1 MSKYIIMKHLFLTF
15 IFVAFTI
22 INSTPH
28 NFPLNVKGL
37 HAKQKENPLVD
48 PYLHTDLFFNA
59 VHSGKMSF
67 FHLEKKDSI
76 DDSSKLSY
84 ENLSTQSIHE
94 TNTTTTLFGNIHYR
108 SLDDEKI
115 SQNIIIGFNSI
126 IDCNYDADIRIGDYY
141 IGTAN
146 SDNPGVLQFSNYN
159 SKIGFVFSRRV
170 IEKIPITHD
179 SNRCIKV
186 ETELVHPLQIVDTHI
201 QSIVQFPYDRVI
213 IPESDARN
221 LKGDPLTT
229 IDPPM
234 LLCTNSRFTKNTG
247 FIHKSGENYIKKGGI
262 PMYYQYSLDTN
273 GNECLY
279 ADATAPGTINFNHAS
294 GKDAIK
300 KTIVLASGV
309 ICNNCYSFIGA
320 MLIVD
325 INIFGG
331 KSSSFTFQAKD
342 AGGAGFNL
350 GININNPSF
359 SASKYIN
366 LAGRGPVS
374 SIPIA
379 YDLSLNINFGGA
391 WATIKGSGSAKG
403 SATFSSGYTLY
414 QEDNIMYSKSRWT
427 SKHTLTN
434 SNQLK
439 PVYSESGFKLSNIR
453 FTTIVAVSARIEY
466 GLGGSIP
473 IVDIGAS
480 IDFSSVLTATIQYF
494 KGGSANDFSMR
505 FIDEESSRRLTERN
519 TKIYYPGDKI
529 KFRIKYENFNPAEK
543 TELYLTH
550 HHPDEIPSHK
560 SSVSYGTGT
569 PIMKYTF
576 KTSSSGAGEQIIEW
590 TVPHDTNLIQPR
602 ENGEGHYFS
611 IHSSAHLKRQYS
623 GKYHLSQKRDRK
635 VSDIIQYPTEGSSV
649 STHTPIEIKWDKKG
663 MSFFRHL
670 SGTDGMGS
678 VKTSSNV
685 SIFIIVYD
693 KRGYGNAYKLATN
706 ILNNGSYKT
715 ILPSKLRN
723 IGEKFTIGIHD
734 SREYTKIG
742 WHHGKFHL
750 APKRQRYED
759 NNGTNLEPVL
769 FPSPILDTGLPLWSN
784 STILYQQKR
793 MIQPDRKLIGP
804 NTCPR
809 ASLSLLLQIE
819 FGFDGFT
826 VLGNKI
832 DLGSVCSN
840 PFTIIPQTNICI

>member
-1 MSKYIIMKHLFLTF
+1 MSKYIIMKHLFRTF
-15 IFVAFTI
+15 LFVAFTI
-22 INSTPH
+22 INATSH

-37 HAKQKENPLVD
+37 HEKQKENPLVD
-48 PYLHTDLFFNA
+48 PYLHTELFFNA
-59 VHSGKMSF
+59 IHSGKISF
-67 FHLEKKDSI
+67 FHVEKKDSI
-76 DDSSKLSY
+76 KDSSKLSY
-84 ENLSTQSIHE
+84 ENLSTQSMHE
-94 TNTTTTLFGNIHYR
+94 TNTTVSLFGNIHYR
-108 SLDDEKI
+108 SLDDEKTA
-115 SQNIIIGFNSI
+115 QNIIVGFNNL
-126 IDCNYDADIRIGDYY
+126 IDCNENANILVGDYY
-141 IGTAN
+141 VGT
-146 SDNPGVLQFSNYN
+146 SKSGNPGVLQFSNYN
-159 SKIGFVFSRRV
+159 SKIGFVFSRKV
-170 IEKIPITHD
+170 IGKSPITHEL
-179 SNRCIKV
+179 NRCIKA
-186 ETELVHPLQIVDTHI
+186 ETEVVHPLQIVDTHI

-213 IPESDARN
+213 IPEYGERD
-221 LKGDPLTT
+221 LKGDPFTT

-234 LLCTNSRFTKNTG
+234 LLCTNARFTQNTG
-247 FIHKSGENYIKKGGI
+247 LIHKSGEDSIKKGGI
-262 PMYYQYSLDTN
+262 PIHYQYSLDTN

-279 ADATAPGTINFNHAS
+279 ADATAPGTINFNHAA

-300 KTIVLASGV
+300 KTITLAPGV
-309 ICNNCYSFIGA
+309 VCNNCYSFIGA
-320 MLIVD
+320 MILVD

-331 KSSSFTFQAKD
+331 KSASFTFEAKD

-403 SATFSSGYTLY
+403 SAKFSSGYTLY
-414 QEDNIMYSKSRWT
+414 EEDNIMYSKSRWS

-434 SNQLK
+434 LNQLK
-439 PVYSESGFKLSNIR
+439 PVYSESGFKLSNVR

-473 IVDIGAS
+473 IVNIGAS

-494 KGGSANDFSMR
+494 KGASANDFSMI
-505 FIDEESSRRLTERN
+505 FMDEDSSRRLTEDN
-519 TKIYYPGDKI
+519 AKTYYPGDKI
-529 KFRIKYENFNPAEK
+529 KFRIKYEKFNPAEK
-543 TELYLTH
+543 TELYFTH

-576 KTSSSGAGEQIIEW
+576 KTSSSGSGEQVVEW
-590 TVPHDTNLIQPR
+590 TVPHDTNLIQTR
-602 ENGEGHYFS
+602 ANGEGNYFS
-611 IHSSAHLKRQYS
+611 IHSSAHLKRYYS
-623 GKYHLSQKRDRK
+623 GKYYLSQKRDRK
-635 VSDIIQYPTEGSSV
+635 ISDVIQYPREGSSV
-649 STHTPIEIKWDKKG
+649 STHTPIEIKWNKNV

-670 SGTDGMGS
+670 RGTDGIGS

-693 KRGYGNAYKLATN
+693 KHGYSNAYKLATN

-715 ILPSKLRN
+715 ILPSKLRD

-750 APKRQRYED
+750 APKRQRYE
-759 NNGTNLEPVL
+759 NNNDTNLELVL
-769 FPSPILDTGLPLWSN
+769 FPSPVLDTGFPLWGN
-784 STILYQQKR
+784 STILYQQKK
-793 MIQPDRKLIGP
+793 MIQQNRNLIGP
-804 NTCPR
+804 NTCAG
-809 ASLSLLLQIE
+809 ASLSVLLQIE

-826 VLGNKI
+826 VLGNKV

-840 PFTIIPQTNICI
+840 PFTIIPQTNFCI